1 MSSPINHPAY
11 LKAFSEYMNFKRLRD
26 GCEVNP
32 NEAPWVVYI
41 RNCRSNV
48 PTVLPDCIPDCTPDC
63 TPDCISKHTQT
74 DYCPPVC
81 TPDCTP
87 DCISKQT
94 QTDCPQEC
102 TPDCTPDCISNYI
115 IEYKIKI
122 EGKRQVN
129 LIIENLV
136 RGYF

>member
-1 MSSPINHPAY
+1 
-11 LKAFSEYMNFKRLRD
+11 MNFKRLRD

-41 RNCRSNV
+41 RNCQSNV

-63 TPDCISKHTQT
+63 TPDCISK
-74 DYCPPVC
+74 Y
-81 TPDCTP
+81 
-87 DCISKQT
+87 T
-94 QTDCPQEC
+94 QTDCTPEC
-102 TPDCTPDCISNYI
+102 TPDCTPECIGI
-115 IEYKIKI
+115 KIKI